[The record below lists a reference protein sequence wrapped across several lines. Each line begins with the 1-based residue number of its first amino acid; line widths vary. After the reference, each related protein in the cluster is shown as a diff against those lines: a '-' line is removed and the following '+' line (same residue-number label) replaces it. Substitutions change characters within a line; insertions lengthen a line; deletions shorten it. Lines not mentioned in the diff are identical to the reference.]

1 MNIDMKGTADSFF
14 SFLGTQMSESRALRR
29 EERKERRAE
38 ERETS
43 REMRNGFFKM
53 FKVMMIG
60 MFILA
65 LIMFLVMFIRG
76 EFDADAVEDIPTIET
91 EAVFSPAPG
100 VSFRF
105 ESDIYFP
112 RGNTD

>member
-1 MNIDMKGTADSFF
+1 
-14 SFLGTQMSESRALRR
+14 MSESRALRR

-53 FKVMMIG
+53 FKIMMIG

-76 EFDADAVEDIPTIET
+76 EFDADAVENIPTIET
-91 EAVFSPAPG
+91 EAVFSPIPNVSFQYESGISFPG
-100 VSFRF
+100 VNI
-105 ESDIYFP
+105 D
-112 RGNTD
+112 